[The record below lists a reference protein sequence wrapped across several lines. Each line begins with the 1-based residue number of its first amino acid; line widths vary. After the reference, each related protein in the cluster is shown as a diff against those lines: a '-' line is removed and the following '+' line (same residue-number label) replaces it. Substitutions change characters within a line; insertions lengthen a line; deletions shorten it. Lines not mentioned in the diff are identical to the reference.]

1 MPSDAG
7 SVSQVGHRTLR
18 GDTVCHSL
26 GEARRGLDVRGA
38 QEAAEPTHSRSQWG
52 GVSAALP
59 GVLAPRGS
67 REAVLGMGRS
77 EDRASSAAWLV
88 CCPSFPAPMAR
99 TSPIPALCQH
109 SQEGPAAPHNRDA

>member
-26 GEARRGLDVRGA
+26 GEASRGLDVRGA

-67 REAVLGMGRS
+67 REAVLGMGR
-77 EDRASSAAWLV
+77 E
-88 CCPSFPAPMAR
+88 
-99 TSPIPALCQH
+99 
-109 SQEGPAAPHNRDA
+109 